1 MDPSFRTASPSE
13 PVERAV
19 ARLRECHCS
28 SMPVMSD
35 GQLAGVL
42 TSDNIAEFVMIAT
55 ALRSSNGES
64 KASVPRREKP

>member
-1 MDPSFRTASPSE
+1 MDTSFRTTSPNE

-42 TSDNIAEFVMIAT
+42 TSENIAEFVMIAT
-55 ALRSSNGES
+55 ALRSSNGEPN
-64 KASVPRREKP
+64 ASAPVREKP